1 MRRRALI
8 AALGMALAV
17 PWTVRAQQPGPIR
30 RVGIFLAQG
39 SEDDPEYE
47 GRVAALVEALRGLGW
62 IEGRNLKLSIYR
74 VQPSTAEIRKR
85 IAELLTENPELI
97 VTGGGTTTTLLMQA
111 TKTIP
116 ILFTTAIDPVGNGFV
131 DSLSHP
137 GRNATGFMQ
146 FDYSLSAKWLE
157 LLKQISPTTIR
168 VGIVRDAASPSG
180 IGQFAVL
187 QSVAG
192 SVGFDIF

>member
-47 GRVAALVEALRGLGW
+47 GRVAALVDALRGLGW
-62 IEGRNLKLSIYR
+62 VEGRNLKLSIYR

-85 IAELLTENPELI
+85 IAEMLAANPELI
-97 VTGGGTTTTLLMQA
+97 VTGGGTTTSLLMQA
-111 TKTIP
+111 TSTIP
-116 ILFTTAIDPVGNGFV
+116 IPFTTAVDPGGNGFLH
-131 DSLSHP
+131 SLP
-137 GRNATGFMQ
+137 R
-146 FDYSLSAKWLE
+146 
-157 LLKQISPTTIR
+157 P
-168 VGIVRDAASPSG
+168 
-180 IGQFAVL
+180 
-187 QSVAG
+187 
-192 SVGFDIF
+192 